1 MGSQIQLTMSLIF
14 IALFSLAI
22 FGFAIQFAADNN
34 VPTNLTITSDPTIQD
49 FVNEDKEKLDIY
61 KTDSE
66 GTYASIIDTTVE
78 PGSDVAQS
86 TGPFTVSVSNV
97 ISVVKSIIFVP
108 YRVIFGSGEGF
119 TIFFTIFG
127 SVIVLLFGLFVYK
140 TLRGN
145 PG

>member
-1 MGSQIQLTMSLIF
+1 MGSQIQLTISLIS

-22 FGFAIQFAADNN
+22 FGFAIQFADDTGASMS
-34 VPTNLTITSDPTIQD
+34 ITDDPAIQG
-49 FVNEDKEKLDIY
+49 FVNEGKEEMDIY
-61 KTDSE
+61 KTDAE

-78 PGSDVAQS
+78 PGSNVVQS
-86 TGPFTVSVSNV
+86 TGPFTVSIGNV
-97 ISVVKSIIFVP
+97 ASIVRSIIFVP
-108 YRVIFGSGEGF
+108 YQKIFGSGSGF

-127 SVIVLLFGLFVYK
+127 SVIVFLFGLFVYK